1 MVLADK
7 THVLLAWG
15 VTLIRRKSVLS
26 PGLDEKIYPEDSNF
40 IKSFSV

>member
-15 VTLIRRKSVLS
+15 VTLRRKSILS
-26 PGLDEKIYPEDSNF
+26 PELEEKIYPEDSNF